1 MRILVTGR
9 NGQLAREL
17 QKRKPRD
24 VNLVA
29 LTRNDLDV
37 TDSNQVMQAV
47 NKYKP
52 DTLINAAAYTAV
64 DKAESERE
72 QAFAIN
78 ATGPENLARACHEMD
93 TRLIHISTDFVFD
106 GQGCSPYKPQDSIRP
121 LGIYGESKAA
131 GEAAVQ
137 SVLPQAVILRTA
149 WVYGAHGA
157 NFTNTMLR
165 LMRDRDQL
173 GVVAD
178 QIGTPTSCIT
188 LAETIFTLVSKPEV
202 SGIYHCTDAGTAS
215 WYDFAV
221 AIYEEAKNLGV
232 LTKDANVNIIP
243 IGNAEYHSCAVRP
256 SYSVL
261 DKSSLVEDLGI
272 ELKHWRQ
279 ALRQVLQEKV
289 NS

>member
-93 TRLIHISTDFVFD
+93 ARLIHISTDFVFD

-149 WVYGAHGA
+149 WVYGAHGT

-165 LMRDRDQL
+165 LMRERDQL

-243 IGNAEYHSCAVRP
+243 IGNTEYHSCAVRP